1 MINFGTP
8 QRHGLYT
15 AMYLQGNFKT
25 LRLKEKERKGKKKR
39 DFNNPPGMLWLTLW
53 ETWKMELIFSFYHFD
68 CFYKRLSLDFQS
80 IFPWPSP
87 GISGNFPICYLQEI
101 YFFFLKFW
109 HTLWFFINILN
120 FVVSGKPKLKG
131 YNGTDQNH
139 EPFYVWLLSEYWI
152 EYTTYGC
159 KKFFVL
165 PCSRTMWLV
174 NAQRYHYNS

>member
-87 GISGNFPICYLQEI
+87 GISGNFLICYLQEI
-101 YFFFLKFW
+101 YFFSSNFGIPSDFSLTFS
-109 HTLWFFINILN
+109 TLWFLENPNWKAITVLIKITNLFM
-120 FVVSGKPKLKG
+120 SG
-131 YNGTDQNH
+131 YCQNT
-139 EPFYVWLLSEYWI
+139 E
-152 EYTTYGC
+152 
-159 KKFFVL
+159 
-165 PCSRTMWLV
+165 
-174 NAQRYHYNS
+174 